1 MQPITIG
8 IKELHGKL
16 GKVAAATKRG
26 GSFLVMRH
34 HTPVFRIEPV
44 ASAQKKTYTLGDIAS
59 LMFHN
64 GHDGLSTEVD
74 AAAYGV

>member
-1 MQPITIG
+1 MQPTTIG
-8 IKELHGKL
+8 IKELHGQL

-34 HTPVFRIEPV
+34 QTPVFRIEPV
-44 ASAQKKTYTLGDIAS
+44 TDAQKKTYTLGDIAS
-59 LMFHN
+59 LMFHSK
-64 GHDGLSTEVD
+64 HRTLSAEVD